1 MNCCA
6 CKAGSYGCLLLAVD
20 VRLSQQGCRPHQW
33 EGLFNACRGLGGD
46 VKAEKQLVV
55 LLSMPLSTR
64 DAVTVLS
71 LDQYPPLMNLLSRST
86 HKDMALKVVQTVL
99 KQVGSKAQAQDRNEE
114 PQQLL
119 RTAPAAVFNTEILF
133 SPCRKPNR

>member
-1 MNCCA
+1 MFV
-6 CKAGSYGCLLLAVD
+6 LL
-20 VRLSQQGCRPHQW
+20 RS
-33 EGLFNACRGLGGD
+33 CRGLGGD

-71 LDQYPPLMNLLSRST
+71 LDQYPPLMGLLSRRT

-99 KQVGSKAQAQDRNEE
+99 AQVRMRVD
-114 PQQLL
+114 
-119 RTAPAAVFNTEILF
+119 
-133 SPCRKPNR
+133 

>member
-1 MNCCA
+1 
-6 CKAGSYGCLLLAVD
+6 
-20 VRLSQQGCRPHQW
+20 
-33 EGLFNACRGLGGD
+33 

-71 LDQYPPLMNLLSRST
+71 LDQYPPLMGLLSRRT

-99 KQVGSKAQAQDRNEE
+99 AQVGMHVEEACVSSTLCAVVCAADTMGRQVLQDC
-114 PQQLL
+114 
-119 RTAPAAVFNTEILF
+119 AGAAGLQHTISTIWCVCVLHM
-133 SPCRKPNR
+133 

>member
-1 MNCCA
+1 MDSNLVLEQHCISLFRLLFRLFTT
-6 CKAGSYGCLLLAVD
+6 KSQHKRPLLLP
-20 VRLSQQGCRPHQW
+20 S
-33 EGLFNACRGLGGD
+33 FRGLGGD

-71 LDQYPPLMNLLSRST
+71 LDQYPPLMGLLSRRT

-99 KQVGSKAQAQDRNEE
+99 TQVGMGGDQASVST
-114 PQQLL
+114 L
-119 RTAPAAVFNTEILF
+119 
-133 SPCRKPNR
+133 